1 MRSAK
6 HKLKL
11 VWDINQIK
19 RVVNGIEVIFA
30 PLTMQPFNANV
41 IVDEQDTAR
50 ILGETRTL
58 RDTDVKPAW
67 VLANQLE
74 QQVFYSP
81 GEVIMKQTV
90 PLHLQAI
97 VYDLE
102 QDPIW
107 RPEWNAQA
115 LKNILHICQ
124 QQQLTL
130 LKMPVLAQQ
139 YGKYPLVEFAQLL
152 HTSLQHL
159 TDTSLQ
165 RIWVVIP
172 DSQLAQAVGILQR
185 W

>member
-1 MRSAK
+1 MGSAK

-30 PLTMQPFNANV
+30 PLAMQPFNANA
-41 IVDEQDTAR
+41 IVDEQDTSL
-50 ILGETRTL
+50 ILGEMHTL
-58 RDTDVKPAW
+58 RDPGGKPAW

-81 GEVIMKQTV
+81 GEVIMKQTS

-97 VYDLE
+97 VYDLDQE
-102 QDPIW
+102 PIW
-107 RPEWNAQA
+107 QPEWNAQA

-124 QQQLTL
+124 QQQLTS
-130 LKMPVLAQQ
+130 LKIPVLAQQ
-139 YGKYPLVEFAQLL
+139 YGKYPLAEFSQLL
-152 HTSLQHL
+152 YDLLQQL
-159 TDTSLQ
+159 SETALQ

-172 DSQLAQAVGILQR
+172 DSQLAQAVAIMQR
-185 W
+185 R